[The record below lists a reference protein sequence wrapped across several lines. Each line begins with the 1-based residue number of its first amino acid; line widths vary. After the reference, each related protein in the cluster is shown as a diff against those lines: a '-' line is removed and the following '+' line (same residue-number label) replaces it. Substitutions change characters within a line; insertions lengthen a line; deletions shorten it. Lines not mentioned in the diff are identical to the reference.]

1 MAHGHDVLHM
11 MEGNTYTTKED
22 LVNAIIA
29 RFGTEE
35 RFNTCSAEGMDAN
48 EIVDFLAERS
58 KFTLV
63 QGGFTVDTS
72 KICNH

>member
-1 MAHGHDVLHM
+1 
-11 MEGNTYTTKED
+11 
-22 LVNAIIA
+22 
-29 RFGTEE
+29 
-35 RFNTCSAEGMDAN
+35 MDAN

-72 KICNH
+72 KNLQPLRLKIIEKLNSLLYTLELNKVNRL